1 MPEDTIQGEAAIEG
15 GTHDKE
21 KKTTTTIIINA
32 TPHEVAG
39 KEISYAQVINL
50 AYNNA
55 PPTGENF
62 SFTVTFSRGEHD
74 QEGTML
80 PGDRVKLKPKMVFDV
95 SATDRS

>member
-1 MPEDTIQGEAAIEG
+1 MPEETMQGEAAIDR
-15 GTHDKE
+15 GTDDKE
-21 KKTTTTIIINA
+21 KTTTIIINA

-39 KEISYAQVINL
+39 KEISYAQAINL

-55 PPTGENF
+55 PPTGDNF
-62 SFTVTFSRGEHD
+62 SFTVTFSRGEHG